1 MFQTIISNLEELK
14 TLIRSPMTDITLL
27 ITGLLSLAII
37 FLLIRILIR
46 LNKPA
51 QTDAMKENLAI
62 FGDNLDRINNSLK
75 DEFQRNREESSKV
88 AKDNRDELLKSLESF
103 DNRLSGN
110 IKDFNENQRLNFESS
125 ISKSKE
131 QAQNIE
137 SRLEKM
143 RATIENKLKEIQTDN
158 SAKLEKMRE
167 TVNEKLQET
176 LNTRISES
184 FKLVT
189 DQLEQVYKGLGD
201 MQKLAVGVGDL
212 KKVLSNVKTRGI
224 MGEIQL
230 GSILEQYLSPEQFLK
245 NVVVKPGSKESV
257 EYAIKLPGN
266 ENPDEPVLLAID
278 SKFPIEDYQRLMEI
292 YENIADNT
300 KEEIIKAEKAFD
312 NSVLKSAKTIN
323 QKYISPPVTTNF
335 AIMFV
340 PTEGLYAQILTR
352 TGLFE
357 QVQRDSNITVVGPSN
372 LVAFLSSLQMGFRT
386 LAVQKRSSEVWQILG
401 AVKTEFESF
410 EKVLEKAQNQLISA
424 SGNIE
429 KLVGTRSRA
438 IKRKLRNI
446 QELPVSDAAKLLESK
461 DPELKDPEEEND
473 DMDDGR
479 ED

>member
-1 MFQTIISNLEELK
+1 
-14 TLIRSPMTDITLL
+14 MTNVLL
-27 ITGLLSLAII
+27 IITSLLVLAAII
-37 FLLIRILIR
+37 LLIRINTRVNNPIQMDSL
-46 LNKPA
+46 
-51 QTDAMKENLAI
+51 KEALAI
-62 FGDNLDRINNSLK
+62 FGNTLDKINSSLK

-88 AKDNRDELLKSLESF
+88 AKDNRDELQKSLESF
-103 DNRLSGN
+103 DMRLSGN
-110 IKDFNENQRLNFESS
+110 IKEFNETQRLNFESS
-125 ISKSKE
+125 IIRAKE

-143 RATIENKLKEIQTDN
+143 RETIENKLKEIQYDN
-158 SAKLEKMRE
+158 SVKLEKMRE

-184 FKLVT
+184 FKMVT

-212 KKVLSNVKTRGI
+212 KRVLSNVKTRGI

-245 NVVVKPGSKESV
+245 NVIVKPGSKESV

-278 SKFPIEDYQRLMEI
+278 SKFPIEDYQRLVEI
-292 YENIADNT
+292 YENISDYT
-300 KEEIIKAEKAFD
+300 KEDIIKVEKAFD
-312 NSVLKSAKTIN
+312 SSVIKSAKTIH

-357 QVQRDSNITVVGPSN
+357 SVQRDFSVTVVGPSN

-386 LAVQKRSSEVWQILG
+386 LAVQKRSNEVWQILG
-401 AVKTEFESF
+401 AVKTEFEGF
-410 EKVLEKAQNQLISA
+410 EKVLEKAQNQIISA

-446 QELPVSDAAKLLESK
+446 QELPVSEAARLLESPENETDIKEMGEEDEDNIEK
-461 DPELKDPEEEND
+461 DNE
-473 DMDDGR
+473 
-479 ED
+479 

>member
-1 MFQTIISNLEELK
+1 M
-14 TLIRSPMTDITLL
+14 MTDILL
-27 ITGLLSLAII
+27 ILIALLALTAI
-37 FLLIRILIR
+37 FLLIRIFAR
-46 LNKPA
+46 LNDPV
-51 QTDAMKENLAI
+51 QIGLLKESLAI
-62 FGDNLDRINNSLK
+62 FGNNLDKVNNSMK
-75 DEFQRNREESSKV
+75 DEFQRNRDESSKT
-88 AKDNRDELLKSLESF
+88 AKDNRDELQKSLESF
-103 DNRLSGN
+103 DIRLSGN
-110 IKDFNENQRLNFESS
+110 IKEFNENQRINFESS
-125 ISKSKE
+125 MIRARE

-137 SRLEKM
+137 LRLEKM
-143 RATIENKLKEIQTDN
+143 RETIENKLKEIQTDN
-158 SAKLEKMRE
+158 SIKLEQMRE

-184 FKLVT
+184 FKMVT

-230 GSILEQYLSPEQFLK
+230 GSILEQYLSPEQYLK

-266 ENPDEPVLLAID
+266 EDPDEPVLLSID
-278 SKFPIEDYQRLMEI
+278 SKFPIEDYQRLTEI
-292 YENIADNT
+292 YENISDFT
-300 KEEIIKAEKAFD
+300 KEEIIKVEKAFD
-312 NSVLKSAKTIN
+312 ASVVKSAKTIH
-323 QKYISPPVTTNF
+323 QKYISPPLTTNF

-357 QVQRDSNITVVGPSN
+357 LVQRDFNVTVVGPSN

-386 LAVQKRSSEVWQILG
+386 LAVQKRSNEVWQILG
-401 AVKTEFESF
+401 AVKTEFEGF
-410 EKVLEKAQNQLISA
+410 EKVLEKAQNQIQSA

-446 QELPVSDAAKLLESK
+446 QELPATEAARLLESNEGDTDIK
-461 DPELKDPEEEND
+461 DFEEENEEKGGD
-473 DMDDGR
+473 L
-479 ED
+479 EK

>member
-1 MFQTIISNLEELK
+1 MS
-14 TLIRSPMTDITLL
+14 DILL
-27 ITGLLSLAII
+27 IITILLILASI
-37 FLLIRILIR
+37 FLLIRILTR
-46 LNKPA
+46 VNNPL
-51 QTDAMKENLAI
+51 QTDSLKGSIAI
-62 FGDNLDRINNSLK
+62 FGNNLDKINDSLK
-75 DEFQRNREESSKV
+75 DEFQRNREESSKT
-88 AKDNRDELLKSLESF
+88 AKDNRDELQKSLESF
-103 DNRLSGN
+103 DMRLSGN
-110 IKDFNENQRLNFESS
+110 IRDFNETQRTNFESS
-125 ISKSKE
+125 VNRAKE

-137 SRLEKM
+137 LRLEKM
-143 RATIENKLKEIQTDN
+143 RETIENKLKEIQTDN
-158 SAKLEKMRE
+158 SVKLEQMRE

-184 FKLVT
+184 FKIVT

-212 KKVLSNVKTRGI
+212 KRVLSNVKTRGI

-245 NVVVKPGSKESV
+245 NVTVKPGSKESV

-266 ENPDEPVLLAID
+266 ENPEEPVLLAID
-278 SKFPIEDYQRLMEI
+278 SKFPIEDYQRLLEI
-292 YENIADNT
+292 YENITDYT
-300 KEEIIKAEKAFD
+300 KEEIIRVEKSFD
-312 NSVLKSAKTIN
+312 ASVLKSAKTIY
-323 QKYISPPVTTNF
+323 QKYISPPLTTNF

-357 QVQRDSNITVVGPSN
+357 QVQREFQVTVVGPSN

-386 LAVQKRSSEVWQILG
+386 LAVQKRSNEVWQILG
-401 AVKTEFESF
+401 AVKTEFEGF
-410 EKVLEKAQNQLISA
+410 EKVLEKAQNQIISA

-446 QELPVSDAAKLLESK
+446 QELPASEASRLLESNES
-461 DPELKDPEEEND
+461 DTDIQEQDEENEERVESN
-473 DMDDGR
+473 M
-479 ED
+479 E

>member
-1 MFQTIISNLEELK
+1 MIIRVFIQLK
-14 TLIRSPMTDITLL
+14 NPVQMESVKA
-27 ITGLLSLAII
+27 S
-37 FLLIRILIR
+37 
-46 LNKPA
+46 
-51 QTDAMKENLAI
+51 LAI
-62 FGDNLDRINNSLK
+62 FGSNLDRISNSMK

-88 AKDNRDELLKSLESF
+88 AKDNRDELQRSLESF
-103 DNRLSGN
+103 DIRLSRN
-110 IKDFNENQRLNFESS
+110 IQEFNENLRINFESS
-125 ISKSKE
+125 LSRAKE

-143 RATIENKLKEIQTDN
+143 RETIENKLKEIQTDN
-158 SAKLEKMRE
+158 SVKLEQMRE

-184 FKLVT
+184 FKMVT

-212 KKVLSNVKTRGI
+212 KRVLSNVKTRGI

-230 GSILEQYLSPEQFLK
+230 GSILEQYLSPEQFVK
-245 NVVVKPGSKESV
+245 NVIVKPGTKESV
-257 EYAIKLPGN
+257 EFAIKLPGN

-278 SKFPIEDYQRLMEI
+278 SKFPIEDYQRMIEI
-292 YENIADNT
+292 YENIADYT
-300 KEEIIKAEKAFD
+300 KEEIIKVEKAFD
-312 NSVLKSAKTIN
+312 ASVVKSAKTIY

-357 QVQRDSNITVVGPSN
+357 LVQRDFNVTVVGPSN

-386 LAVQKRSSEVWQILG
+386 LAVQKRSNEVWQILG
-401 AVKTEFESF
+401 AVKTEFEGF
-410 EKVLEKAQNQLISA
+410 EKVLEKAQNQIISA

-446 QELPVSDAAKLLESK
+446 QELPASEAARILESNETDADVK
-461 DPELKDPEEEND
+461 DPEDEIEQAD
-473 DMDDGR
+473 DKS
-479 ED
+479 

>member
-1 MFQTIISNLEELK
+1 MII
-14 TLIRSPMTDITLL
+14 IV
-27 ITGLLSLAII
+27 LLSLTSII
-37 FLLIRILIR
+37 LLIRILPKV
-46 LNKPA
+46 NNTA
-51 QTDAMKENLAI
+51 QIDSMKESMAI
-62 FGDNLDRINNSLK
+62 FGNNLDKINNSMR

-88 AKDNRDELLKSLESF
+88 AKDNRDELQKSLESF
-103 DNRLSGN
+103 DSRLSGN
-110 IKDFNENQRLNFESS
+110 IRDFNENQRVNFESS
-125 ISKSKE
+125 MNRAKE

-143 RATIENKLKEIQTDN
+143 RETIENKLKEIQTDN
-158 SAKLEKMRE
+158 SLKLEQMRE

-184 FKLVT
+184 FKMVT

-212 KKVLSNVKTRGI
+212 KRVLSNVKTRGI

-245 NVVVKPGSKESV
+245 NVIVKPGSKESV

-278 SKFPIEDYQRLMEI
+278 SKFPIEDYQRLIEI
-292 YENIADNT
+292 YENIGDYS
-300 KEEIIKAEKAFD
+300 KEDIIRVEKAFD
-312 NSVLKSAKTIN
+312 SSVIKSAKTIF

-357 QVQRDSNITVVGPSN
+357 QVQREFSVTVVGPSN

-386 LAVQKRSSEVWQILG
+386 LAVQKRSNEVWQILG
-401 AVKTEFESF
+401 AVKTEFEGF
-410 EKVLEKAQNQLISA
+410 EKVLEKAQNQIISA

-438 IKRKLRNI
+438 IKRKLRTI
-446 QELPVSDAAKLLESK
+446 QELPAAEAARVLNSNET
-461 DPELKDPEEEND
+461 DPDLKDTEED
-473 DMDDGR
+473 DEEIGFNS
-479 ED
+479 EL

>member
-1 MFQTIISNLEELK
+1 MTTILSGISI
-14 TLIRSPMTDITLL
+14 LILL
-27 ITGLLSLAII
+27 IIV
-37 FLLIRILIR
+37 ILIIMIFIQ
-46 LNKPA
+46 LKNPV
-51 QTDAMKENLAI
+51 QMESVKEALAV
-62 FGDNLDRINNSLK
+62 FGNNLDKINGSLK

-88 AKDNRDELLKSLESF
+88 AKDNRDELQKSLESF
-103 DNRLSGN
+103 DASLSRN
-110 IKDFNENQRLNFESS
+110 IRDFNENQRLNFESS
-125 ISKSKE
+125 MNRAKE

-137 SRLEKM
+137 TRLERM
-143 RATIENKLKEIQTDN
+143 RETIEGKLKEIQTDN
-158 SAKLEKMRE
+158 SVKLEQMRE

-184 FKLVT
+184 FKMVT

-212 KKVLSNVKTRGI
+212 KKVLSNVKTRGT

-230 GSILEQYLSPEQFLK
+230 GSILEQYLSPDQFLK
-245 NVVVKPGSKESV
+245 NVVVKPGTKESV
-257 EYAIKLPGN
+257 EFAIKLPGN

-278 SKFPIEDYQRLMEI
+278 SKFPVEDYQRLIEI
-292 YENIADNT
+292 YENISDYS
-300 KEEIIKAEKAFD
+300 KEEILKVERSFD
-312 NSVLKSAKTIN
+312 ASVAKSAKTIW

-340 PTEGLYAQILTR
+340 PTEGLYAQILAR

-357 QVQRDSNITVVGPSN
+357 LVQRDYNVTVVGPSN

-386 LAVQKRSSEVWQILG
+386 LAVQKRSNEVWQILG
-401 AVKTEFESF
+401 AVKTEFEGF
-410 EKVLEKAQNQLISA
+410 EKVLEKAQNQIISA

-446 QELPVSDAAKLLESK
+446 QELPASEASRILESNEADTGMK
-461 DPELKDPEEEND
+461 DFEEENEE
-473 DMDDGR
+473 MN
-479 ED
+479 EKVIE

>member
-1 MFQTIISNLEELK
+1 MIRIFIQLRNPVQMESVRESLVIFGSNLDK
-14 TLIRSPMTDITLL
+14 
-27 ITGLLSLAII
+27 
-37 FLLIRILIR
+37 
-46 LNKPA
+46 
-51 QTDAMKENLAI
+51 
-62 FGDNLDRINNSLK
+62 INNSMK

-88 AKDNRDELLKSLESF
+88 AKDNRDELQKSLESF
-103 DNRLSGN
+103 DMRLSGN
-110 IKDFNENQRLNFESS
+110 IKDFNENQRINFESS
-125 ISKSKE
+125 MTRAKE

-143 RATIENKLKEIQTDN
+143 RETIETKLKEIQTDN
-158 SAKLEKMRE
+158 STKLEQMRE

-184 FKLVT
+184 FKMVT

-212 KKVLSNVKTRGI
+212 KRVLSNVKTRGI
-224 MGEIQL
+224 LGEIQL
-230 GSILEQYLSPEQFLK
+230 GSILEQYLSPEQFVK
-245 NVVVKPGSKESV
+245 NVIVKPGTKESV

-278 SKFPIEDYQRLMEI
+278 SKFPVEDYQRLIEI
-292 YENIADNT
+292 YENIADYT
-300 KEEIIKAEKAFD
+300 KEEIIKVEKAFD
-312 NSVLKSAKTIN
+312 ASVVKSAKTIF

-357 QVQRDSNITVVGPSN
+357 LVQREFNVTVVGPSN

-386 LAVQKRSSEVWQILG
+386 LAVQKRSNEVWQILG
-401 AVKTEFESF
+401 AVKTEFEGF
-410 EKVLEKAQNQLISA
+410 EKVLEKAQNQIISA

-446 QELPVSDAAKLLESK
+446 QELPASEAARILESNETDIDAK
-461 DPELKDPEEEND
+461 DQEEENEEMSERVD
-473 DMDDGR
+473 N
-479 ED
+479 

>member
-1 MFQTIISNLEELK
+1 MTTILLGISI
-14 TLIRSPMTDITLL
+14 LILL
-27 ITGLLSLAII
+27 IILLLS
-37 FLLIRILIR
+37 FRIV
-46 LNKPA
+46 A
-51 QTDAMKENLAI
+51 QLKNPVQMESMKESLAV
-62 FGDNLDRINNSLK
+62 FGNNLDKISSSMR

-88 AKDNRDELLKSLESF
+88 AKDNRDELQKSLEAF
-103 DNRLSGN
+103 DIRLSRN
-110 IKDFNENQRLNFESS
+110 IGELNENQRLNSESS
-125 ISKSKE
+125 MNRAKE

-137 SRLEKM
+137 QRLEKM
-143 RATIENKLKEIQTDN
+143 RETIEGKLKEIQTDN
-158 SAKLEKMRE
+158 SVKLEQMRE

-184 FKLVT
+184 FKMVT

-212 KKVLSNVKTRGI
+212 KRVLSNVKTRGI

-245 NVVVKPGSKESV
+245 NVIVKPGTKESV
-257 EYAIKLPGN
+257 EFAIKLPGN

-278 SKFPIEDYQRLMEI
+278 SKFPIEDYQRLVEI
-292 YENIADNT
+292 YENISDYT
-300 KEEIIKAEKAFD
+300 KEEILKVERAFD
-312 NSVLKSAKTIN
+312 ASVVKSAKTIY
-323 QKYISPPVTTNF
+323 QKYISPPLTTNF

-357 QVQRDSNITVVGPSN
+357 MVQRDFNVTVVGPSN

-386 LAVQKRSSEVWQILG
+386 LAVQKRSNEVWQILG
-401 AVKTEFESF
+401 AVKTEFEGF
-410 EKVLEKAQNQLISA
+410 EKVLEKAQNQIISA

-438 IKRKLRNI
+438 IKRKLRTI
-446 QELPVSDAAKLLESK
+446 QELPASEAARILESPES
-461 DPELKDPEEEND
+461 DSELKDNETESDEVD
-473 DMDDGR
+473 DISDNS
-479 ED
+479 

>member
-1 MFQTIISNLEELK
+1 
-14 TLIRSPMTDITLL
+14 MTDILL
-27 ITGLLSLAII
+27 IISVLLALTAI
-37 FLLIRILIR
+37 FLLFRILTR
-46 LNKPA
+46 LNNPV
-51 QTDAMKENLAI
+51 QMDLVKESLAI
-62 FGDNLDRINNSLK
+62 FGNSLEKINSSMK
-75 DEFQRNREESSKV
+75 DEFQRNREESSKT
-88 AKDNRDELLKSLESF
+88 AKDNRDELRKSLESF

-110 IKDFNENQRLNFESS
+110 IKEFNENQRTNSESS
-125 ISKSKE
+125 MIRAKE
-131 QAQNIE
+131 QAMNIE

-143 RATIENKLKEIQTDN
+143 RETIENKLKEIQTDN
-158 SAKLEKMRE
+158 SVKLEQMRV

-184 FKLVT
+184 FKMVT
-189 DQLEQVYKGLGD
+189 DQLEQVYRGLGD

-257 EYAIKLPGN
+257 EYVIRLPGN
-266 ENPDEPVLLAID
+266 ENPEEPILLAID
-278 SKFPIEDYQRLMEI
+278 SKFPVEDYQRLIEI
-292 YENIADNT
+292 YENISDFT

-312 NSVLKSAKTIN
+312 TSVIKSAKTIN
-323 QKYISPPVTTNF
+323 QKYISPPITTNF

-357 QVQRDSNITVVGPSN
+357 LVQRDFNVTVVGPSN

-386 LAVQKRSSEVWQILG
+386 LAVQKRSNEVWQILG
-401 AVKTEFESF
+401 AVKTEFEGF
-410 EKVLEKAQNQLISA
+410 EKVLEKAQNQIISA

-438 IKRKLRNI
+438 IKRKLRNV
-446 QELPVSDAAKLLESK
+446 QELPASEAARILESVENDIDTK
-461 DPELKDPEEEND
+461 DFEEENEEK
-473 DMDDGR
+473 GEGI

>member
-1 MFQTIISNLEELK
+1 
-14 TLIRSPMTDITLL
+14 MTDILL
-27 ITGLLSLAII
+27 IITLILAVTGI
-37 FLLIRILIR
+37 FLLIRILAR
-46 LNKPA
+46 LNNPV
-51 QTDAMKENLAI
+51 QMGLLKESLAI
-62 FGDNLDRINNSLK
+62 FSNNLDKIDNSLK

-88 AKDNRDELLKSLESF
+88 AKDNRDELQKSLESF
-103 DNRLSGN
+103 DTRLSGN
-110 IKDFNENQRLNFESS
+110 IREFNENQRLNFESS
-125 ISKSKE
+125 MIRAKE

-137 SRLEKM
+137 LRLEKM
-143 RATIENKLKEIQTDN
+143 RETIENKLKEIQTDN
-158 SAKLEKMRE
+158 SVKLEQMRE

-184 FKLVT
+184 FKMVT

-245 NVVVKPGSKESV
+245 NVIVKPGSKESV
-257 EYAIKLPGN
+257 EFVIKLPGN
-266 ENPDEPVLLAID
+266 ENPGEPVLLAID
-278 SKFPIEDYQRLMEI
+278 SKFPIEDYQRLMEV
-292 YENIADNT
+292 YENIADHT
-300 KEEIIKAEKAFD
+300 KEEIIKVEKAFD
-312 NSVLKSAKTIN
+312 ASVVKSAKTIH

-357 QVQRDSNITVVGPSN
+357 LVQRDFNVTVVGPSN

-386 LAVQKRSSEVWQILG
+386 LAVQKRSNEVWQILG
-401 AVKTEFESF
+401 AVKTEFEGF
-410 EKVLEKAQNQLISA
+410 EKVLEKAQNQIISA

-438 IKRKLRNI
+438 IKRKLRSI
-446 QELPVSDAAKLLESK
+446 QELPASEAARLLASGETDAEFKESD
-461 DPELKDPEEEND
+461 EEIEDNSENTLN
-473 DMDDGR
+473 
-479 ED
+479 EII

>member
-1 MFQTIISNLEELK
+1 MSTA
-14 TLIRSPMTDITLL
+14 LL
-27 ITGLLSLAII
+27 ILSIVLLLINI
-37 FLLIRILIR
+37 FLIFRIFIQLR
-46 LNKPA
+46 NPVQMSSL
-51 QTDAMKENLAI
+51 KESLAI
-62 FGDNLDRINNSLK
+62 FGNNLDKVNGSMR

-88 AKDNRDELLKSLESF
+88 AKDNRDELKKSLESF
-103 DNRLSGN
+103 DTRLAGNIRDLNETQRLS
-110 IKDFNENQRLNFESS
+110 FESS
-125 ISKSKE
+125 MTRAKE

-143 RATIENKLKEIQTDN
+143 RETIENKLKEIQTDN
-158 SAKLEKMRE
+158 SLKLEQMRE

-184 FKLVT
+184 FKMVT
-189 DQLEQVYKGLGD
+189 DQLEQVYRGLGD

-212 KKVLSNVKTRGI
+212 KRVLSNVKTRGI
-224 MGEIQL
+224 LGEIQL

-245 NVVVKPGSKESV
+245 NVVVKPGTKESV
-257 EYAIKLPGN
+257 EFAIRLPGN

-278 SKFPIEDYQRLMEI
+278 SKFPVEDYQRLLEI
-292 YENIADNT
+292 YENIADHS
-300 KEEIIKAEKAFD
+300 KEEILKVERAFD
-312 NSVLKSAKTIN
+312 ASVLKSAKTIH
-323 QKYISPPVTTNF
+323 QKYISPPITTNF

-357 QVQRDSNITVVGPSN
+357 MVQRDFSVTVVGPSN

-386 LAVQKRSSEVWQILG
+386 LAVQKRSNEVWQILG
-401 AVKTEFESF
+401 AVKTEFEGF
-410 EKVLEKAQNQLISA
+410 EKVLEKAQNQIISA

-446 QELPVSDAAKLLESK
+446 QELPASEAARLLES
-461 DPELKDPEEEND
+461 PENDTDTVDSEEENEELIEKNSD
-473 DMDDGR
+473 
-479 ED
+479 

>member
-1 MFQTIISNLEELK
+1 MTTILLETSLF
-14 TLIRSPMTDITLL
+14 ILL
-27 ITGLLSLAII
+27 IIM
-37 FLLIRILIR
+37 ILIIMVFIR
-46 LNKPA
+46 LKNPA
-51 QTDAMKENLAI
+51 QIESLKESLAI
-62 FGDNLDRINNSLK
+62 FGNNLDKINGSLR
-75 DEFQRNREESSKV
+75 DEFQRSREESSKV
-88 AKDNRDELLKSLESF
+88 AKDNRDELQKSLETF
-103 DNRLSGN
+103 DISLSRN
-110 IKDFNENQRLNFESS
+110 IREFNENQRLNFESS
-125 ISKSKE
+125 MTRAKE

-137 SRLEKM
+137 AKLEKM
-143 RATIENKLKEIQTDN
+143 RETIEGKLKEIQTDN
-158 SAKLEKMRE
+158 SVKLEQMRE

-184 FKLVT
+184 FKMVT

-212 KKVLSNVKTRGI
+212 KRVLSNVKTRGT

-245 NVVVKPGSKESV
+245 NVVIKPGTKESV
-257 EYAIKLPGN
+257 EFAIKLPGN

-278 SKFPIEDYQRLMEI
+278 SKFPVEDYQRLIEI
-292 YENIADNT
+292 YENIADYS
-300 KEEIIKAEKAFD
+300 KEEIIKVERAFD
-312 NSVLKSAKTIN
+312 ASVAKSAKTIW

-340 PTEGLYAQILTR
+340 PTEGLYAQILSR

-357 QVQRDSNITVVGPSN
+357 LVQRDFNVTVVGPSN

-386 LAVQKRSSEVWQILG
+386 LAVQKRSNEVWQILG
-401 AVKTEFESF
+401 AVKTEFEGF
-410 EKVLEKAQNQLISA
+410 ERVLEKAQNQIISA

-446 QELPVSDAAKLLESK
+446 QELPASEAARILESGEAEAEVQ
-461 DPELKDPEEEND
+461 DPDDENEEIID
-473 DMDDGR
+473 KI
-479 ED
+479 

>member
-1 MFQTIISNLEELK
+1 
-14 TLIRSPMTDITLL
+14 MTDTLL
-27 ITGLLSLAII
+27 IILALLALVSVFLA
-37 FLLIRILIR
+37 IRILGR
-46 LNKPA
+46 VNNPFRMDFL
-51 QTDAMKENLAI
+51 KESLAI
-62 FGDNLDRINNSLK
+62 FGNNLDKVNNSLK

-88 AKDNRDELLKSLESF
+88 AKDNRDELQKSLESF
-103 DNRLSGN
+103 DSRLSGN
-110 IKDFNENQRLNFESS
+110 IKDFNENQRINFESS
-125 ISKSKE
+125 MTRAKE

-143 RATIENKLKEIQTDN
+143 RETIENKLKEIQTDN
-158 SAKLEKMRE
+158 SIKLEQMRE

-212 KKVLSNVKTRGI
+212 KRVLSNVKTRGI

-230 GSILEQYLSPEQFLK
+230 GSILEQYLSPEQYLK

-266 ENPDEPVLLAID
+266 ENPEEPVLLAID
-278 SKFPIEDYQRLMEI
+278 SKFPVEDYQRLIEV
-292 YENIADNT
+292 YENIADYA
-300 KEEIIKAEKAFD
+300 KEDIIKVEKAFD
-312 NSVLKSAKTIN
+312 TSVLKSAKTIF
-323 QKYISPPVTTNF
+323 QKYISPPITTNF

-357 QVQRDSNITVVGPSN
+357 QVQRDFNVTVVGPSN

-386 LAVQKRSSEVWQILG
+386 LAVQKRSNEVWQILG
-401 AVKTEFESF
+401 AVKTEFEGF
-410 EKVLEKAQNQLISA
+410 EKVLEKAQNQIISA

-446 QELPVSDAAKLLESK
+446 QELPVSETARILESNET
-461 DPELKDPEEEND
+461 DTEINDFEEENEEL
-473 DMDDGR
+473 R
-479 ED
+479 ESDEN